1 MKLIKA
7 LFICINGLLT
17 FLIFGSMWLTL
28 TAAINM
34 YRIGVCFSYQC
45 TPTFGGTVMMLIA
58 TGVVFAMQIGGICLL
73 VSNIKKIYKH

>member
-7 LFICINGLLT
+7 LFIFINGLLA
-17 FLIFGSMWLTL
+17 LLMFGSMWLTL
-28 TAAINM
+28 SSAINM
-34 YRIGVCFSYQC
+34 YRVGVCFSYQC

-73 VSNIKKIYKH
+73 VGNIKKIYRA